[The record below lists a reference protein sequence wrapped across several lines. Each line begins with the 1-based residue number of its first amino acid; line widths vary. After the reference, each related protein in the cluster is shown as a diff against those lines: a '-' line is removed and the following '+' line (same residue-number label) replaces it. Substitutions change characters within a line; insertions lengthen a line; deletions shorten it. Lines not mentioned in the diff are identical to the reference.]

1 VVDERLPCG
10 AHRLG
15 EVELGPQVDQE
26 RLHTGVSDLGE
37 VDGDVEPERVAGLT
51 DEALGHRQ

>member
-1 VVDERLPCG
+1 MG

-26 RLHTGVSDLGE
+26 RLDTGVSDLGE

-51 DEALGHRQ
+51 DEALGQRQ